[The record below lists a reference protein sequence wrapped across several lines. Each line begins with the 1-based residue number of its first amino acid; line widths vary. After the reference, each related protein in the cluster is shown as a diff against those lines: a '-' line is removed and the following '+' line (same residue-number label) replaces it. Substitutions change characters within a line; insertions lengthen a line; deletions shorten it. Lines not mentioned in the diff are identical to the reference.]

1 MGILDKIF
9 SDQKNDEKEPMDQ
22 ALIRESVKLLEQ
34 YRKGSEALQ
43 ARRIE
48 NEEWY
53 KSRHWDYIR
62 NTNHENDPEPTSH
75 HLLNTIVLKH
85 AGAMDFYPSANILP
99 READDVAE
107 AERLSKIIP
116 VEMEYND
123 FRDIWEQH
131 WWEKLKHGCG
141 ILGVVYDP
149 DGQNGIGS
157 GKIVSID
164 GNNIYHQPGIDDIQ
178 DSASVFVTKLAD
190 KELLKME
197 YPDIDIDSVDKLF
210 EPKKYLTD
218 DSWDTNNMALLIDR
232 YYKKLNS
239 EGKVVIHYLKF
250 VGDNLLYAS
259 INDEQYAERG
269 FYDHGDYPF
278 VFDTLFPEKNNIR
291 GFGFID
297 IGKNPQIYFDKIDQ
311 MIVRNALTTGRK
323 RFFVSKS
330 SSIDKEQFA
339 DISNDVIEVS
349 GSPSEEMIREIA
361 QNPMPPYI
369 MNHRIQKI
377 EEFKDNTNTNEASR
391 GETSKGVTAASA
403 IIALQQAAGK
413 FDRSMIAKTY
423 SKFSQVVYLYIEI
436 IRQFYDIERSYRIGE
451 QDDMEFIR
459 YSNAGITDQM
469 IPGEFEE
476 PKYRKPVF
484 DIKVV
489 PEKRDPFSQAAHNEM
504 AKEMFQMGVFNPQ
517 RAIESRV
524 MLNMMQFEGIDEIKR
539 QVEENDQIMQMLQQV
554 MMQTQ
559 ALQQENQMLKTIVQN
574 DRGVNLGVQMGE
586 TNGQGANIPR

>member
-1 MGILDKIF
+1 MGFLDKF
-9 SDQKNDEKEPMDQ
+9 FGTKSEESAEPMDR

-34 YRKGSEALQ
+34 YRKGSESIQ

-62 NTNHENDPEPTSH
+62 NVRHENDPEPTSH
-75 HLLNTIVLKH
+75 HLLNTIVQKH
-85 AGAMDFYPSANILP
+85 ASAMDFFPSANLLP
-99 READDVAE
+99 REPEDVQE
-107 AERLSKIIP
+107 AERLTKIIP
-116 VEMEYND
+116 AEFDYND
-123 FRDIWEQH
+123 FRDTWDQH

-141 ILGVVYDP
+141 ILGVLYDP

-157 GKIVSID
+157 GKVVSID
-164 GNNIYHQPGIDDIQ
+164 GNNIYHQPGINDIQ
-178 DSASVFVTKLAD
+178 ESASVFITKLTD
-190 KELLKME
+190 KEILKME
-197 YPDIDIDSVDKLF
+197 YPDLDMDSVDKLF

-218 DSWDTNNMALLIDR
+218 DSYDTNGMAMLIDR
-232 YYKKLNS
+232 YYKKPNA
-239 EGKVVIHYLKF
+239 EGKIVIHYLKF

-259 INDEQYAERG
+259 VHDPQYAESG

-278 VFDTLFPEKNNIR
+278 VFDTLYPEKNNIR

-297 IGKNPQIYFDKIDQ
+297 IGKNPQVYIDKIDQ

-323 RFFVSKS
+323 RFFVSRS

-339 DISNDVIEVS
+339 DISNDLIEVA
-349 GSPSEEMIREIA
+349 GSPSEEMIREFTS
-361 QNPMPPYI
+361 NPMPNYI

-413 FDRSMIAKTY
+413 FDRDMIAKTY

-436 IRQFYDIERSYRIGE
+436 IRQFYDTERSYRIGE
-451 QDDMEFIR
+451 KDDMEFVR
-459 YSNAGITDQM
+459 YSNAGLIHQQIQGM
-469 IPGEFEE
+469 FEE

-489 PEKRDPFSQAAHNEM
+489 PEKRDPFSQASHNEM
-504 AKEMFQMGVFNPQ
+504 AKEMFAMGVFSPQ
-517 RAIESRV
+517 RAMESRV
-524 MLNMMQFEGIDEIKR
+524 MMEMMQFEGKEAVVRMIT
-539 QVEENDQIMQMLQQV
+539 ENDQIMQMLQQV

-559 ALQQENQMLKTIVQN
+559 TLHQENAMLKTIVQN
-574 DRGVNLGVQMGE
+574 DRGVNLGIRQGGS
-586 TNGQGANIPR
+586 NGQSTHL

>member
-1 MGILDKIF
+1 MGFLDKIF
-9 SDQKNDEKEPMDQ
+9 SDKEENDQEPMDK
-22 ALIRESVKLLEQ
+22 ALIRESVKQLEQ

-43 ARRIE
+43 SRRVE

-62 NTNHENDPEPTSH
+62 NTNHEDDPEPTSH
-75 HLLNTIVLKH
+75 HLLNTIMQKH
-85 AGAMDFYPSANILP
+85 ASAMDFYPSANILP
-99 READDVAE
+99 REPDDIKE

-116 VEMEYND
+116 VELEYND
-123 FRDIWEQH
+123 FRDIWDQH

-149 DGQNGIGS
+149 DGQDGIGS

-164 GNNIYHQPGIDDIQ
+164 GNNIYHQPGINDIQ
-178 DSASVFVTKLAD
+178 ESASVYVTKLVD
-190 KELLKME
+190 NEMLKME
-197 YPDIDIDSVDKLF
+197 YPDVDLSESNKLF

-218 DSWDTNNMALLIDR
+218 DSWDSNGMSLVIDR
-232 YYKKLNS
+232 YYKKPNA
-239 EGKVVIHYLKF
+239 EGKIVIHYLKF
-250 VGDNLLYAS
+250 VGENLLYAS
-259 INDEQYAERG
+259 ANDPEYADVG

-291 GFGFID
+291 GFGLID
-297 IGKNPQIYFDKIDQ
+297 IGKNPQIYIDKIDQ
-311 MIVRNALTTGRK
+311 MIIRNALTTGRK

-339 DISNDVIEVS
+339 DLTNDIIDVT
-349 GSPSEEMIREIA
+349 GNPGEEMIREMV
-361 QNPMPPYI
+361 QNPMPAYI
-369 MNHRIQKI
+369 QNHRVQKI

-413 FDRSMIAKTY
+413 FDRSIIAKTY
-423 SKFSQVVYLYIEI
+423 SKFSQVIYLYVEVV
-436 IRQFYDIERSYRIGE
+436 RQFYDIERSYRIGE
-451 QDDMEFIR
+451 QEEMEFVKFDN
-459 YSNAGITDQM
+459 SGLVQQQMAGD
-469 IPGEFEE
+469 FEE

-517 RAIESRV
+517 RAIEARV
-524 MLNMMQFEGIDEIKR
+524 MLDMMQFEGIDEIKR
-539 QVEENDQIMQMLQQV
+539 MVKENDQIMQMLQQV
-554 MMQTQ
+554 MAQVQT
-559 ALQQENQMLKTIVQN
+559 LQQENGMLKTIVQN
-574 DRGVNLGVQMGE
+574 DRGVDLGIPMGAN
-586 TNGQGANIPR
+586 NGQGANLQR

>member
-1 MGILDKIF
+1 MGFLDKLF
-9 SDQKNDEKEPMDQ
+9 PPDNEKDPQDN
-22 ALIRESVKLLEQ
+22 ALIRESVKQLEE

-62 NTNHENDPEPTSH
+62 NTNHEGDPEPTSH
-75 HLLNTIVLKH
+75 HLLNTIAQKH
-85 AGAMDFYPSANILP
+85 ASAMDFYPTANLLP
-99 READDVAE
+99 RELDDVQE

-116 VEMEYND
+116 AEFEYND
-123 FRDIWEQH
+123 FRDVWDEH

-141 ILGVVYDP
+141 ILAVVYDP
-149 DGQNGIGS
+149 DGQDGIGS

-164 GNNIYHQPGIDDIQ
+164 GNNIYHQPGINDIQ
-178 DSASVFVTKLAD
+178 ESASVYITKLVD
-190 KELLKME
+190 KEMLKME
-197 YPDIDIDSVDKLF
+197 YPDLDMDSVDKLF

-218 DSWDTNNMALLIDR
+218 DSWDTNNMALVIDR
-232 YYKKLNS
+232 YYKKPNS
-239 EGKVVIHYLKF
+239 EGKVIIHYLKF

-259 INDEQYAERG
+259 VNDPLYAEKG
-269 FYDHGDYPF
+269 FYDHGDYPI

-291 GFGFID
+291 GFGYID
-297 IGKNPQIYFDKIDQ
+297 IGKNPQIYIDKIDQ

-323 RFFVSKS
+323 RFFASKS
-330 SSIDKEQFA
+330 SSINKEQFA
-339 DISNDVIEVS
+339 DISNDIVDVDGIIS
-349 GSPSEEMIREIA
+349 DEMVREIA
-361 QNPMPPYI
+361 QNPMPAYI
-369 MNHRIQKI
+369 QNHRISKI

-413 FDRSMIAKTY
+413 FDRDMIAKTY

-451 QDDMEFIR
+451 KEQMEFIK
-459 YSNAGITDQM
+459 YSNAGIVNQP
-469 IPGEFEE
+469 IAGEFEE

-504 AKEMFQMGVFNPQ
+504 AKEMFAMGVFNPQ
-517 RAIESRV
+517 RATEARV
-524 MLNMMQFEGIDEIKR
+524 MLDMMQFEGIDNIKR
-539 QVEENDQIMQMLQQV
+539 LIQENDQIMQMLQQV
-554 MMQTQ
+554 MQQTQ
-559 ALQQENQMLKTIVQN
+559 ALTQENQMLKTIVQN
-574 DRGVNLGVQMGE
+574 DRGVNLGVQMGAS
-586 TNGQGANIPR
+586 NGQGANIQR